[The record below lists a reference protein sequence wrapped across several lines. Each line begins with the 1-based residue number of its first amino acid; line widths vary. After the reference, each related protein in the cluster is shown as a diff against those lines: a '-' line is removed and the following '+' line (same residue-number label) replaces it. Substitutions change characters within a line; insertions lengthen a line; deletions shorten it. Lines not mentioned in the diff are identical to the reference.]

1 MCLRTAKS
9 FARSVTAKRAVV
21 RVTTAVTVTV
31 DRVAVWP
38 YNRYIDNKGA
48 TMTKQEAAVYYTA
61 YAELEAAAEAFYAA
75 ANKMA
80 GLMPTEANALHAL
93 CDAVNMQVV
102 AVDTELDEVL
112 A

>member
-1 MCLRTAKS
+1 M
-9 FARSVTAKRAVV
+9 
-21 RVTTAVTVTV
+21 TV
-31 DRVAVWP
+31 DRVAVWG

-80 GLMPTEANALHAL
+80 GLMPAEANALHAL

-112 A
+112 